1 MVSLR
6 IERNGRLLD
15 IIKLKLLHV
24 FENNLV
30 ICQNLVGKISNLKI
44 VKKKSEI

>member
-1 MVSLR
+1 MTPTNMQWQVHIL
-6 IERNGRLLD
+6 N
-15 IIKLKLLHV
+15 KLKLLHV